1 MTTYRT
7 SKAFTVAELLL
18 ALTISALL
26 LLAIATVMYA
36 GLENYK
42 QNEQLATVT
51 QTARGVLNRMTRDIR
66 TAEAIDYDSEVFTI
80 IPPDDGSGIT
90 QIQYERDGEEL
101 IYRVTKDTVETTENL
116 VASSDDVYISAFSVT
131 EETGQDWEGYDCT
144 KCLAVR
150 IALSIDGKT
159 HSFSATAR
167 PRRNLVY

>member
-1 MTTYRT
+1 MLPDRT
-7 SKAFTVAELLL
+7 AKAFTVAELLL

-36 GLENYK
+36 GLENYE

-66 TAEAIDYDSEVFTI
+66 TASAIDYSSEVFTI

-90 QIQYERDGEEL
+90 QIQYERDGGRL
-101 IYRVTKDTVETTENL
+101 IYRVTKNGTEATENL
-116 VASSDDVYISAFSVT
+116 IASDDDVQISSFSVT

-144 KCLAVR
+144 KCLAIGV
-150 IALSIDGKT
+150 ALSIDGKT
-159 HSFSATAR
+159 HTFSATAR
-167 PRRNLVY
+167 PRRNRLY